1 MCIRDSFNRILIPK
15 FGRIYIPT
23 KTLVGSHGHISAPT
37 GPIKPI
43 FELIQAMVDVHMWT
57 KFGVN
62 RSSGLGCTDA
72 QTDRQTD
79 GQTDRQTT
87 WLHKPW
93 LGLKSVA
100 SDPLRPQRPLST
112 QKCKIQ
118 T

>member
-1 MCIRDSFNRILIPK
+1 MCIRDSRNN
-15 FGRIYIPT
+15 IPT
-23 KTLVGSHGHISAPT
+23 KTLVGSHGHNSAPT

-62 RSSGLGCTDA
+62 RSSGVGCTGG

-79 GQTDRQTT
+79 GQTT

-93 LGLKSVA
+93 LGLKSNQN
-100 SDPLRPQRPLST
+100 LKL
-112 QKCKIQ
+112 CMIFLMF
-118 T
+118 